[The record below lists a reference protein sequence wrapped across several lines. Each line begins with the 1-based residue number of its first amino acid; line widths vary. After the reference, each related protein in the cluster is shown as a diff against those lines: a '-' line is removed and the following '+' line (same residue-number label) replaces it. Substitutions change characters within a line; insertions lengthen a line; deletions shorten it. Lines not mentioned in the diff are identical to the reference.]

1 MRDSGFAKVM
11 AIALLVLLPSQG
23 AFPQTMSVAADATP
37 ANSSTPAP
45 DTTAP
50 APATSA
56 PDASTNVAPPATPPA
71 DQMTTPGA
79 TAAPDQSTSP
89 APAVTP
95 DNTSTTPGK
104 KPKKVVAAPD
114 TQAPGGNESGPIVRE
129 IDVEYIGPKTVAK
142 TVILSNMRTT
152 VGEVYSASSVEEDV
166 RNLYATGFFTNLAI
180 KDEPLDDGVKVNV
193 VVQPKPL
200 VKEIIITG
208 ASKIKES
215 RLKKEIK
222 SKVGDTL
229 SEQQIS
235 TDTDKIKDFYLG
247 KGYNQVQVS
256 YKIDTNEEFGRSVVT
271 FIVNEGDRAFVTEID
286 FVGNQ
291 HLTTKEL
298 RKVMKTRKKD
308 ILSFLNKSGLF
319 KDDDFKADLD
329 SLRTYYNSKGYIDM
343 EVKDVRYDYP
353 KKGLMKVTITVFE
366 GIQYTVGKID
376 FDGNVLFTKQELR
389 NYRGQKIT
397 RMDEG
402 KIFSPRAYTPP
413 KKEPNAELPSLEND
427 ITRIRNLYG
436 TRGYIEMQVTPE
448 RQANVESGK
457 IDILYHIVEN
467 SQSYVEQI
475 IIQGNNRTKD
485 KVIRRELLVA
495 PGQIYDSVRADVSKK
510 RLENLQYF
518 EKVDISPQ
526 DTTVPNRK
534 NMVVTV
540 EEKRTGSVTFGA
552 GFSSVDSLLGFVEI
566 TQGNFDIFNYPY
578 FTGGGEKFRVR
589 LQYGLE
595 RQDVEVEFKEPWF
608 LEQRLS
614 LGYNL
619 FYHNA
624 TYLSNYYNERN
635 FGASV
640 SLAKAFGQFWSG
652 SITYTL
658 QDFDLYDFAD
668 NSSPELLREQGYRT
682 DSSITLG
689 MSYDTRD
696 SVLLSRHGVH
706 ADFSAEFAGGPLL
719 GQTNIYKF
727 QADAQKYILLPYD
740 MILTIAGATGVADYY
755 DTSTEV
761 PLFDRFFLGG
771 SRSIRGFGNRDIG
784 PIDENNEPLG
794 GDTMAYTN
802 LELTFPI
809 IDRVR
814 GAVWND
820 MGFLDA
826 RPFHYTDAFKEGD
839 AAAGIGLRLNLPIGP
854 LRLDYGIPYKDQG
867 YNHNNTGKFSFDV
880 GYQF

>member
-1 MRDSGFAKVM
+1 MPPGGHRNKK
-11 AIALLVLLPSQG
+11 LVG
-23 AFPQTMSVAADATP
+23 APETQ
-37 ANSSTPAP
+37 
-45 DTTAP
+45 AP
-50 APATSA
+50 APGE
-56 PDASTNVAPPATPPA
+56 N
-71 DQMTTPGA
+71 
-79 TAAPDQSTSP
+79 
-89 APAVTP
+89 
-95 DNTSTTPGK
+95 
-104 KPKKVVAAPD
+104 
-114 TQAPGGNESGPIVRE
+114 GPIVRE
-129 IDVEYIGPKTVAK
+129 IDIEYIGPKTVAIS
-142 TVILSNMRTT
+142 VIKSNMRTT
-152 VGEVYSASSVEEDV
+152 VGQVYSATSVEEDV

-180 KDEPLDDGVKVNV
+180 KDEPLADGVRVNV

-200 VKEIIITG
+200 VKEIVING
-208 ASKIKES
+208 AHKIKTS
-215 RLKKEIK
+215 RVKKEIK
-222 SKVGDTL
+222 SKVGETL

-235 TDTDKIKDFYLG
+235 ADADKIKDMYLG
-247 KGYNQVQVS
+247 KGYNEVQVS
-256 YKIDTNEEFGRSVVT
+256 YKIDTNDEFGRSVIT
-271 FIVNEGDRAFVTEID
+271 FTINEGDRAYVTEVD
-286 FVGNQ
+286 FVGND
-291 HLTTKEL
+291 HLTSKEL
-298 RKVMKTRKKD
+298 RKVMKTRKKNL
-308 ILSFLNKSGLF
+308 LSFINKSGLF
-319 KDDDFKADLD
+319 KEDEFDEDLD

-343 EVKDVRYDYP
+343 SVKDVKFDRP
-353 KKGLMKVTITVFE
+353 KPKELKVTITVFE
-366 GIQYTVGKID
+366 GIEYHVGKID
-376 FDGNVLFTKQELR
+376 FSGNVIFTKDELR
-389 NYRGQKIT
+389 NYRNFKVV
-397 RMDEG
+397 RMGEG
-402 KIFSPRAYTPP
+402 MVYSPRAWAASG
-413 KKEPNAELPSLEND
+413 KEPNEELPALDND
-427 ITRIRNLYG
+427 IKRIRDLYG
-436 TRGYIEMQVTPE
+436 TRGYIDMQITPQ

-457 IDILYHIVEN
+457 IDILYQIVEN

-475 IIQGNNRTKD
+475 IIQGNNHTKD
-485 KVIRRELLVA
+485 KVIRRELAVA
-495 PGQIYDSVRADVSKK
+495 PGQIYDSVRADQSKK

-566 TQGNFDIFNYPY
+566 TQGNFDIFNFPY

-595 RQDVEVEFKEPWF
+595 RQDFEVSFKEPWF
-608 LEQRLS
+608 LEQRLA
-614 LGYNL
+614 LGYDL

-624 TYLSNYYNERN
+624 TYLSNYYDQRN

-640 SLAKAFGQFWSG
+640 SLARAFGPFWSG

-658 QDFDLYDFAD
+658 QDFDLYNFQ
-668 NSSPELLREQGYRT
+668 NNPSPELLREQGYRT

-689 MSYDTRD
+689 MSFDNRD
-696 SVLLSRHGVH
+696 SVLLSRKGVH

-740 MILTIAGATGVADYY
+740 LILTIAGATGVVNYY
-755 DTSTEV
+755 DNSSEV

-771 SRSIRGFGNRDIG
+771 SRSIRGFSNRDIG
-784 PIDENNEPLG
+784 PVDENNEPLG
-794 GDTMAYTN
+794 GNTMAYTN

-814 GAVWND
+814 GAIWND

-826 RPFHYTDAFKEGD
+826 RAFHYSDAIGEGD
-839 AAAGIGLRLNLPIGP
+839 AAAGVGLRLNLPIGP